1 MLALH
6 STLVKHKDDL
16 AYHMT
21 EHLRMNGVYW
31 GLVAL
36 CIMDKQDALDRAEM
50 IRYVMSCWDE
60 EIGESRIIE
69 SSGT

>member
-1 MLALH
+1 
-6 STLVKHKDDL
+6 
-16 AYHMT
+16 MT

-36 CIMDKQDALDRAEM
+36 CIVGRQDALDREEM

-60 EIGESRIIE
+60 KMGTELERGHWEETII
-69 SSGT
+69 

>member
-1 MLALH
+1 
-6 STLVKHKDDL
+6 
-16 AYHMT
+16 MT

-36 CIMDKQDALDRAEM
+36 CIMDKQDALDREEM

-60 EIGESRIIE
+60 EMGEFHDHLESRTPAQCELIQNH
-69 SSGT
+69 GHMR